1 MPVFGVVNIMQ
12 NKTFELETLAEA
24 FEKGYQLGR
33 SDGREGVFIDMPSLV
48 AQFADS
54 LTVISSKATP
64 TIKRN

>member
-1 MPVFGVVNIMQ
+1 MQ
-12 NKTFELETLAEA
+12 HPHIQVQSDIDYALAEV